1 MKKTDKVNPLIAFR
15 KANEARQAE
24 VKKSIKKYQDGGTP
38 TPFQS
43 YMKTKG
49 AKASDTTAT
58 DQIAAKAKVKDKPIL
73 NKAYEL
79 TYGQDFK
86 NREVGM
92 KKEYTPEG
100 RIKLNGKFPI
110 DNTRGMHSGYSD
122 KTNAYR
128 KEFESDVAKNKKTAK
143 SSAVKR
149 KK

>member
-1 MKKTDKVNPLIAFR
+1 MKKTEKVNPLTAFR
-15 KANEARQAE
+15 KANDARQAE
-24 VKKSIKKYQDGGTP
+24 VKKSMKKYLDGGTP

-43 YMKTKG
+43 YMNTKG

-58 DQIAAKAKVKDKPIL
+58 DRIAAEAKVKGKPIL

-86 NREVGM
+86 NREVM
-92 KKEYTPEG
+92 KKEYTPDG
-100 RIKLNGKFPI
+100 RVKINGKFPI
-110 DNTRGMHSGYSD
+110 DDTRGMHSGYSD
-122 KTNAYR
+122 KNNAYR